1 MTQTEHPDANPP
13 TSTSRLPLLK
23 PRVLLT
29 GAAGVV
35 GSALRTGL
43 QGVFDLILTDLRT
56 PEGLEA
62 HETFRAADLQDPA
75 QIKQAMQGAQ
85 AVIHLGGIADEHTY
99 ERIRAINIDGTQH
112 VLRAAQELGV
122 RRVAFA
128 SSIHTVGYYPRSQ
141 QIGPEV
147 PVRPDT
153 FYGVSKVAGEALGRL
168 YWERYGLEFVAVRI
182 CSFQPR
188 PQDARHLSTWL
199 SPRDA
204 VQLFSRAVTAP
215 NLGYLTV
222 AGISG
227 NTRRWMTP
235 EGWDALGYTPQDD
248 AEEYATALVDRR
260 GDPASR
266 TETYQGGVFT
276 EVDYT
281 GLAAKQE

>member
-182 CSFQPR
+182 CSFQPS

-199 SPRDA
+199 SPRNA
-204 VQLFSRAVTAP
+204 VQLFRRAVTTP
-215 NLGYLTV
+215 GVGYLTV

-235 EGWDALGYTPQDD
+235 EGWDALGYLPQDD
-248 AEEYATALVDRR
+248 AEKYAAALESRR

-266 TETYQGGVFT
+266 SETYQGGVFT
-276 EVDYT
+276 EVDYL

>member
-1 MTQTEHPDANPP
+1 M
-13 TSTSRLPLLK
+13 
-23 PRVLLT
+23 LLT

-35 GSALRTGL
+35 GSALRAGL

-56 PEGLEA
+56 PEGLQA

-75 QIKQAMQGAQ
+75 QMKQAMQGAQ
-85 AVIHLGGIADEHTY
+85 AVIHLGSIADEHTY
-99 ERIRAINIDGTQH
+99 ERIRAVNIDGTQH
-112 VLRAAQELGV
+112 VLQVAHELGV

-128 SSIHTVGYYPRSQ
+128 SSIHEVGYYSRSQ
-141 QIGPEV
+141 QVGPEV

-168 YWERYGLEFVAVRI
+168 YRERHGLEFVAVRI

-199 SPRDA
+199 SPRNA
-204 VQLFSRAVTAP
+204 VQLFRRAVTTP
-215 NLGYLTV
+215 GVGYLTV

-235 EGWDALGYTPQDD
+235 EGWDVLGYTPQDD
-248 AEEYATALVDRR
+248 AEESATALEDKRD
-260 GDPASR
+260 DPASR
-266 TETYQGGVFT
+266 TETYQGGVLT
-276 EVDYT
+276 EVHYT
-281 GLAAKQE
+281 GLVGKQE